1 MKKEYN
7 SCRKSTNE
15 GKKEVVADM
24 MKVNHLKR
32 EIKSIE
38 KEIGVETDEDLS
50 KYKDNC
56 EKVKAIIDKYESLT
70 GLRDKYNMY
79 RSSKKRK
86 HRDASNDMKSY
97 ERNMK
102 KIRDYEKEKKV
113 KESEKFE
120 LSSEYQLMEENTSI
134 NGESKQGN
142 SSNGIGSRI
151 VHISMPEVFEEKEEE
166 EIVCFN
172 CHRMQH
178 KYLTEHFHSGG
189 LN

>member
-1 MKKEYN
+1 MK
-7 SCRKSTNE
+7 S
-15 GKKEVVADM
+15 
-24 MKVNHLKR
+24 
-32 EIKSIE
+32 
-38 KEIGVETDEDLS
+38 
-50 KYKDNC
+50 
-56 EKVKAIIDKYESLT
+56 IIDKYQSLN

-102 KIRDYEKEKKV
+102 KIRDYEKEKEV
-113 KESEKFE
+113 KQSETFE
-120 LSSEYQLMEENTSI
+120 LSSEYLSMQENTSI
-134 NGESKQGN
+134 NAEGKQGN
-142 SSNGIGSRI
+142 CSNGIGSRI

-178 KYLTEHFHSGG
+178 KYLTEKFNSGSLNSIYVMSFCQHSLEEIRRQRKFKTFESNEGDD
-189 LN
+189 